1 MQRLVCIVEGQGDVQ
16 AVPRL
21 CARVLNALGASGWY
35 VDEDPIRRPRSQ
47 LVDERVASPSR
58 PCREEGLRKALAI
71 AEARRPAA
79 ILVLCDSDDD
89 CPGVWASSIEALEGR
104 PLPRAAV
111 MAVREFEGWLLWTF
125 DEADLTRIKA
135 TNPERVR
142 DAKGK
147 LERLVPGYMPTLHQ
161 QQLIQR
167 VNVGRLR
174 RLSRSFDKLV
184 RTLSLIC
191 KVEASARERDG

>member
-89 CPGVWASSIEALEGR
+89 CPGVWASSIEAL
-104 PLPRAAV
+104 
-111 MAVREFEGWLLWTF
+111 

-174 RLSRSFDKLV
+174 RLSRSFAKLV